1 MDYEDLGFHYWDV
14 FPKKIKVARSWWSMS
29 VPLSIRGMPRGELQ
43 YETVDSS
50 IAWVDW
56 EGRVRLGWR
65 TGATIIMV
73 YDSPSRDSV
82 RYVEVEVI
90 EEYGGGYGVPS

>member
-1 MDYEDLGFHYWDV
+1 
-14 FPKKIKVARSWWSMS
+14 
-29 VPLSIRGMPRGELQ
+29 
-43 YETVDSS
+43 
-50 IAWVDW
+50 
-56 EGRVRLGWR
+56 
-65 TGATIIMV
+65 MV

>member
-1 MDYEDLGFHYWDV
+1 MEYEDLGFHYWDV
-14 FPKKIKVARSWWSMS
+14 FPKKIKVTRSWWSMS

-56 EGRVRLGWR
+56 
-65 TGATIIMV
+65 
-73 YDSPSRDSV
+73 
-82 RYVEVEVI
+82 
-90 EEYGGGYGVPS
+90 